1 MDGAL
6 SRSLRSKPLL
16 NSNDMRSQIS
26 LLILDGGLSNV
37 LEGFGCDLDH
47 DLWSAHLID
56 SNPELIIKAHLQYL
70 EAGADCIT
78 TSSYQASIESFLG
91 CGFSVKESENLLLK
105 SVELAEKARD
115 QYYKKHD
122 KKRTIQIAASFGPYG
137 AFLANGVEYTGIY
150 EISSAD
156 LREFHSKKIAV
167 LEKSNADIF
176 AFETIPNLEEI
187 KILANL
193 TDTCVKP
200 SWLSV
205 SCKNDTLLNDGNLIS
220 EATGI
225 LNKSANI
232 FAIGVNCTAPKYISN
247 IIRQLK
253 ETIEDKRIIVYP
265 NSGEVYQADTKSW
278 LGISDPM
285 AFEIMANEWIT
296 LGADIIGGCCRIG
309 PDHIKRLSSLKQAQK
324 NKNNC

>member
-6 SRSLRSKPLL
+6 SHGLQSKAVFKL
-16 NSNDMRSQIS
+16 NDMNPDTDPV
-26 LLILDGGLSNV
+26 ILDGGLSNV
-37 LEGFGCDLDH
+37 LEGFDCDLDH
-47 DLWSAHLID
+47 DLWSARLIYSD
-56 SNPELIIKAHLQYL
+56 PESIIKAHFQYL

-78 TSSYQASIESFLG
+78 TSSYQASIEAFLG
-91 CGFSVKESENLLLK
+91 CGFSEKESENLLLK

-137 AFLANGVEYTGIY
+137 AFLANGAEYTGIY
-150 EISSAD
+150 EVNTAD
-156 LREFHSKKIAV
+156 LREFHSKKIAI

-176 AFETIPNLEEI
+176 AFETMPNLEEI
-187 KILANL
+187 KILADL
-193 TDTCVKP
+193 TDSCAKP

-205 SCKNDTLLNDGNLIS
+205 SCKNDILINDGNLIS
-220 EATGI
+220 DAAGI

-285 AFEIMANEWIT
+285 AFEIMAKEWIT

-309 PDHIKRLSSLKQAQK
+309 PDHIKRLSSLKQSQK